1 MSGLTTVLVVIAVVA
16 LVVIRQ
22 IKPQRATGDGRWWL
36 VPAVLAFLALREPGL
51 MDAHHYTASVFFLAA
66 DLLTG
71 IIMGIAWAWTSRI
84 WTEPDGSVWVRGTK
98 ATAGVWIVGILVRVG
113 LVALAALMGVH
124 QGRGALMLALAF
136 SLLVR
141 SGLLA
146 WRAQL
151 VRTAPSKGGVHGAGA
166 GGASRKD
173 PV

>member
-1 MSGLTTVLVVIAVVA
+1 MSGLTTVLVVIAVVV

-22 IKPQRATGDGRWWL
+22 IKPQRATGAGRWWV

-51 MDAHHYTASVFFLAA
+51 MDPHHRTASVLFLAA

-71 IIMGIAWAWTSRI
+71 IVMGMAWAWTSRI
-84 WTEPDGSVWVRGTK
+84 WSEPDGSVWVRGTK
-98 ATAGVWIVGILVRVG
+98 ATAAVWVGGIILRVG
-113 LVALAALMGVH
+113 LAALAALMGVH
-124 QGRGALMLALAF
+124 QGEGALMLALAV

-151 VRTAPSKGGVHGAGA
+151 VRAVPAKDAAYRAAAGT
-166 GGASRKD
+166 ASRKD